1 MSNTIK
7 IYNEMDVTS
16 NLLKE
21 IEEKIQSIPYP
32 QYPEG
37 LYEPIQYVLA
47 AGGKRIRPMLT
58 LLGYN
63 LYREDVNNALPVAL
77 AIELYHNHTL
87 LHDDLMDSA
96 DMRRGRPT
104 VHKKW
109 DENTAILSGDTMLI
123 MSVRLLLSM
132 NCVRKEELLEL
143 VVRTMNEVCEGQ
155 QYDVNFENRDNVSEE
170 EYIEMIRLKTSVL
183 LACSL
188 KAGAIAA
195 NAPNGDCKILYDFAE
210 RIGLAF
216 QLQDD
221 FLDVYGDPAIF
232 GKNIG
237 GDILCGKKTYLL
249 IKALTQASELEKKQ
263 LLAYLYDKEM
273 DAQIKIKEVTHLYN
287 KLGVPVMCQD
297 KINSLYAEAS
307 ELLAALSLPNTK
319 KELLWQYLSSLLGR
333 KS

>member
-1 MSNTIK
+1 MTT
-7 IYNEMDVTS
+7 E
-16 NLLKE
+16 LLKGL
-21 IEEKIQSIPYP
+21 EEKVQAIAYP

-37 LYEPIQYVLA
+37 LYEPIKYVLE

-63 LYREDVNNALPVAL
+63 LYCKDVDRVVPIAL

-87 LHDDLMDSA
+87 LHDDLMDNA
-96 DMRRGRPT
+96 DIRRGRPT

-109 DENTAILSGDTMLI
+109 NENTAILSGDTMLI
-123 MSVRLLLSM
+123 MSVRLLLSTD
-132 NCVRKEELLEL
+132 CVRKDDILEL

-155 QYDVNFENRDNVSEE
+155 QYDVNFENRDDVSEV

-188 KAGAIAA
+188 KAGALAA
-195 NAPNGDCKILYDFAE
+195 NASDEDCQILYKFAE
-210 RIGLAF
+210 HIGLAF

-221 FLDVYGDPAIF
+221 FLDVYGDPVVF

-249 IKALTQASELEKKQ
+249 ITALAQASEQEKK
-263 LLAYLYDKEM
+263 LLLSYLSNKEM
-273 DAQIKIKEVTHLYN
+273 DAQTKIREVTLLYD
-287 KLGVPVMCQD
+287 KLGVPTLCKE
-297 KINSLYAEAS
+297 KINSLYTEAN
-307 ELLAALSLPNTK
+307 ELLKALSLPDHK
-319 KELLWQYLSSLLGR
+319 KELLWQYASSMLGR
-333 KS
+333 KN